1 MRLVRVEMRD
11 LHPNCSREE
20 REVAFRRMFATFKKA
35 VTDAGILH
43 DYKEHEHYESDS
55 RKRRKKKRE
64 AELQRLKL
72 KLRENF
78 PNRKYEKKD
87 NKNLKNKNKK

>member
-20 REVAFRRMFATFKKA
+20 RESAFRRMFATFKKA
-35 VTDAGILH
+35 VTDAGVLH
-43 DYKEHEHYESDS
+43 DYKEHEHYESES
-55 RKRRKKKRE
+55 RKKRKKKRE

-78 PNRKYEKKD
+78 PNRRSDKKD
-87 NKNLKNKNKK
+87 NKAAKKRKK

>member
-11 LHPNCSREE
+11 LHPNCSRDE
-20 REVAFRRMFATFKKA
+20 RDSAFRRMFATFKKA

-43 DYKEHEHYESDS
+43 DYKEHEHFESER
-55 RKRRKKKRE
+55 RKKRKKKRE
-64 AELQRLKL
+64 SELKRLKL

-78 PNRKYEKKD
+78 PNRKSEKKS
-87 NKNLKNKNKK
+87 NKTSNKRKK

>member
-11 LHPNCSREE
+11 MHPNCSRDE
-20 REVAFRRMFATFKKA
+20 RDTAFRRMFATFKKA

-43 DYKEHEHYESDS
+43 DYKEHEHFESES
-55 RKRRKKKRE
+55 RKKRKKKRE
-64 AELQRLKL
+64 AELQRLKV

-78 PNRKYEKKD
+78 PNKKYEKKD
-87 NKNLKNKNKK
+87 NRTSKKKK